1 MRKSKKKSDK
11 KLKMENF
18 FNILNFDL
26 DNDSKFSIFEV
37 VIIIF
42 ISIVFGM
49 IVGYV
54 LTYTRSPL
62 GSVKSNSK
70 LSEIISTY
78 NSIKDNYYKE
88 IDEDTLVNAAVSG
101 MIGSLDDNYSNYMD
115 SSTTDSFNE
124 SVEGSFVGIGITIM
138 YDGEYNKIIAVDDK
152 GPSNKILK
160 VDDLIVKVSGK
171 DVRGIYG
178 DDLKKLIRG
187 KVGTAVK
194 IKVLRNNKYLTFSIK
209 RTNIEIET
217 VKSNYFDVESKRI
230 GYLDV
235 DVISSNTYKQF
246 NKNLKRLEN
255 KNIDSLIIDLRD
267 NPGGHLSQTKEIL
280 SMFFNKKTVL
290 YQLKDK
296 DTKKKIY
303 SSSNETRSY
312 PIVILVNDG
321 SASASEIITSC
332 FMENYNNIKVVGTTT
347 YGKGTV
353 QQSHQLSTGTS
364 IKYTVQEWMTSNG
377 KSINEKGIK
386 PDEELL
392 MNSEYYS
399 NPTYNTDNQL
409 QKAIEILKSSS
420 CL

>member
-267 NPGGHLSQTKEIL
+267 NPGGQLSQTKEIL

-332 FMENYNNIKVVGTTT
+332 FMKNYNNIKVVGTTT

-364 IKYTVQEWMTSNG
+364 IKYTVQEWLTSNG

-386 PDEELL
+386 PDEELI

-409 QKAIEILKSSS
+409 QKAIEILK
-420 CL
+420 

>member
-138 YDGEYNKIIAVDDK
+138 YDGEYSKIIAVDDK

-187 KVGTAVK
+187 KVGTTVK

-332 FMENYNNIKVVGTTT
+332 FMKNYNNIKVVGITT

-364 IKYTVQEWMTSNG
+364 IKYTVQEWLTSNG

-386 PDEELL
+386 PDEELI

-409 QKAIEILKSSS
+409 QKAIEILK
-420 CL
+420 

>member
-11 KLKMENF
+11 KVKKDNF
-18 FNILNFDL
+18 FNMLDFNL

-42 ISIVFGM
+42 ISIVFGI
-49 IVGYV
+49 IVGYI

-62 GSVKSNSK
+62 SSVKSNSK

-88 IDEDTLVNAAVSG
+88 IDDDTLVNAAVSG
-101 MIGSLDDNYSNYMD
+101 MIGSLDDKYSNYMD

-138 YDGEYNKIIAVDDK
+138 FDGEYNKIIAVDDK
-152 GPSNKILK
+152 GPSKKSLK
-160 VDDLIVKVSGK
+160 VDDLIVEVSGK

-178 DDLKKLIRG
+178 DDLRKLIRG
-187 KVGTAVK
+187 KVGTTIK

-209 RTNIEIET
+209 RANIEIET
-217 VKSNYFDVESKRI
+217 VKSNYFDVENKRI

-246 NKNLKRLEN
+246 NKNLKRLED

-364 IKYTVQEWMTSNG
+364 IKYTVQEWLTSKG

-409 QKAIEILKSSS
+409 QKAIEILK
-420 CL
+420 

>member
-78 NSIKDNYYKE
+78 NSIKDNFYKE

-187 KVGTAVK
+187 KVGTTVK

-267 NPGGHLSQTKEIL
+267 NPGGQLSQTKEIL

-332 FMENYNNIKVVGTTT
+332 FMKNYNNIKVVGTTT

-364 IKYTVQEWMTSNG
+364 IKYTVQEWLTSNG

-386 PDEELL
+386 PDEELI

-409 QKAIEILKSSS
+409 QKAIEILK
-420 CL
+420 

>member
-101 MIGSLDDNYSNYMD
+101 MIGSLDDKYSNYMD

-152 GPSNKILK
+152 GPSNEILK
-160 VDDLIVKVSGK
+160 VDDLIVEVSGE

-178 DDLKKLIRG
+178 DDLRKLIRG
-187 KVGTAVK
+187 KVGTTVK

-217 VKSNYFDVESKRI
+217 VKSNYFDVENKRI

-332 FMENYNNIKVVGTTT
+332 FMKNYNNIKVVGTTT

-364 IKYTVQEWMTSNG
+364 IKYTVQEWLTSNG

-392 MNSEYYS
+392 MNSEYYF

-409 QKAIEILKSSS
+409 QKAIEILK
-420 CL
+420 

>member
-152 GPSNKILK
+152 GPSNEILK
-160 VDDLIVKVSGK
+160 VDDLIVEVSGE

-178 DDLKKLIRG
+178 DDLRKLIRG
-187 KVGTAVK
+187 KVGTTVK

-217 VKSNYFDVESKRI
+217 VKSNYFDVENKRI

-312 PIVILVNDG
+312 PIVILINDG

-364 IKYTVQEWMTSNG
+364 IKYTVQEWLTSNG

-392 MNSEYYS
+392 MNSEYYF

-409 QKAIEILKSSS
+409 QKAIEILK
-420 CL
+420 

>member
-1 MRKSKKKSDK
+1 MRKTKKKSDK

-26 DNDSKFSIFEV
+26 ENDSKFSIFEV

-42 ISIVFGM
+42 ISIIFGI

-78 NSIKDNYYKE
+78 NSIKDNYYKK
-88 IDEDTLVNAAVSG
+88 IDDDTLVNAAVSG
-101 MIGSLDDNYSNYMD
+101 MIGSLDDKYSNYMD

-160 VDDLIVKVSGK
+160 VDDLIVEVSGK

-187 KVGTAVK
+187 KVGTTVK

-209 RTNIEIET
+209 RTNIEIKT

-364 IKYTVQEWMTSNG
+364 IKYTVQEWLTSKG

-409 QKAIEILKSSS
+409 QKAIEKLK
-420 CL
+420 

>member
-1 MRKSKKKSDK
+1 MRKTKKKSDK

-18 FNILNFDL
+18 FSILNFDL
-26 DNDSKFSIFEV
+26 ENDSKFSIFEV

-42 ISIVFGM
+42 ISIVFGI

-78 NSIKDNYYKE
+78 NSIKDNYYKK
-88 IDEDTLVNAAVSG
+88 IDDDTLVNAAVSG
-101 MIGSLDDNYSNYMD
+101 MIGSLDDKYSNYMD

-160 VDDLIVKVSGK
+160 VDDLIVEVSGK

-187 KVGTAVK
+187 KVGTTVK

-296 DTKKKIY
+296 NTKKKIY

-364 IKYTVQEWMTSNG
+364 IKYTVQEWLTSKG

-409 QKAIEILKSSS
+409 QKAIEILK
-420 CL
+420 

>member
-88 IDEDTLVNAAVSG
+88 IDEDALVNAAVSG

-364 IKYTVQEWMTSNG
+364 IKYTVQEWLTSNG

-409 QKAIEILKSSS
+409 QKAIEILK
-420 CL
+420 

>member
-101 MIGSLDDNYSNYMD
+101 MIGSLDDKYSNYMD

-152 GPSNKILK
+152 GPSNEILK
-160 VDDLIVKVSGK
+160 VDDLIVEVSGE

-178 DDLKKLIRG
+178 DDLRKLIRG
-187 KVGTAVK
+187 KVGTTVK

-217 VKSNYFDVESKRI
+217 VKSNYFDVENKRI

-332 FMENYNNIKVVGTTT
+332 FMKNYNNIKVVGITT

-364 IKYTVQEWMTSNG
+364 IKYTVQEWLTSNG

-409 QKAIEILKSSS
+409 QKAIEILK
-420 CL
+420 

>member
-11 KLKMENF
+11 KVKKDNF

-26 DNDSKFSIFEV
+26 ENDSKFSIFEV

-42 ISIVFGM
+42 ISIVVGI

-78 NSIKDNYYKE
+78 NSIKNNYYKE
-88 IDEDTLVNAAVSG
+88 IDDDTLVNAAVSG
-101 MIGSLDDNYSNYMD
+101 MIGSLDDKYSNYMD
-115 SSTTDSFNE
+115 SITTDSFNE

-138 YDGEYNKIIAVDDK
+138 FDGEYNKIIAVDDK
-152 GPSNKILK
+152 GPSKKSLK
-160 VDDLIVKVSGK
+160 VDDLIVEVSGK

-178 DDLKKLIRG
+178 DDLRKLIRG
-187 KVGTAVK
+187 KVGTTIK

-209 RTNIEIET
+209 RTNIEIKT
-217 VKSNYFDVESKRI
+217 VKSNYFDVENKRI

-235 DVISSNTYKQF
+235 NVISSNTYKQF
-246 NKNLKRLEN
+246 NKNLKRLED

-280 SMFFNKKTVL
+280 SMFFNKKNVL

-364 IKYTVQEWMTSNG
+364 IKYTVQEWLTSKG

-409 QKAIEILKSSS
+409 QKAIEILK
-420 CL
+420 

>member
-78 NSIKDNYYKE
+78 NSIKNNYYKE

-364 IKYTVQEWMTSNG
+364 IKYTVQEWLTSNG

-409 QKAIEILKSSS
+409 QKAIEILK
-420 CL
+420 

>member
-88 IDEDTLVNAAVSG
+88 IDEDALVNAAVSG

-332 FMENYNNIKVVGTTT
+332 FMKNYNNIKVVGTTT

-364 IKYTVQEWMTSNG
+364 IKYTVQEWLTSNG

-386 PDEELL
+386 PDEELI

-409 QKAIEILKSSS
+409 QKAIEILK
-420 CL
+420 

>member
-11 KLKMENF
+11 KAKKDNF
-18 FNILNFDL
+18 FNNLEFDL
-26 DNDSKFSIFEV
+26 ENDSKFSIFEV

-42 ISIVFGM
+42 ISIVFGI
-49 IVGYV
+49 IVGYI

-62 GSVKSNSK
+62 GSVKNNSK

-88 IDEDTLVNAAVSG
+88 IDDDTLVNAAVSG
-101 MIGSLDDNYSNYMD
+101 MIGSLDDKYSNYMD

-138 YDGEYNKIIAVDDK
+138 FDGEYNKIIAVDDK
-152 GPSNKILK
+152 GPSKKSLK
-160 VDDLIVKVSGK
+160 VDDLIVEVSGK
-171 DVRGIYG
+171 DVKGVYG
-178 DDLKKLIRG
+178 DDLRKLIRG
-187 KVGTAVK
+187 KVGTTVK

-267 NPGGHLSQTKEIL
+267 NPGGHLSQTREIL
-280 SMFFNKKTVL
+280 SIFFNKKTVL

-296 DTKKKIY
+296 NTKKKIY

-332 FMENYNNIKVVGTTT
+332 FMENYKNIKVVGTTT

-353 QQSHQLSTGTS
+353 QQSRQLSTGTS
-364 IKYTVQEWMTSNG
+364 IKYTVQEWLTSKG

-409 QKAIEILKSSS
+409 QKAIEILK
-420 CL
+420 

>member
-1 MRKSKKKSDK
+1 MRKTKKKSDK

-26 DNDSKFSIFEV
+26 ENDSKFSIFEV

-42 ISIVFGM
+42 ISIVFGI

-88 IDEDTLVNAAVSG
+88 IDDDTLVNAAVSG
-101 MIGSLDDNYSNYMD
+101 MIGSLDDKYSNYMD

-160 VDDLIVKVSGK
+160 VDDLIVEVSGK

-187 KVGTAVK
+187 KVGTTVK
-194 IKVLRNNKYLTFSIK
+194 IKVLRNNNYLTFSIK
-209 RTNIEIET
+209 RTNIEIKT
-217 VKSNYFDVESKRI
+217 VKSNYFDVESKKI

-246 NKNLKRLEN
+246 NKNLKMLEN

-364 IKYTVQEWMTSNG
+364 IKYTVQEWLTSKG

-409 QKAIEILKSSS
+409 QKAIEILK
-420 CL
+420 

>member
-1 MRKSKKKSDK
+1 MRKSKKKSEK
-11 KLKMENF
+11 ELKMENF

-26 DNDSKFSIFEV
+26 ENDSKFSIFEV

-42 ISIVFGM
+42 ISIVFGI
-49 IVGYV
+49 IVGYI

-62 GSVKSNSK
+62 SSVKSNSK

-88 IDEDTLVNAAVSG
+88 IDDDTLVNAAVSG
-101 MIGSLDDNYSNYMD
+101 MIGSLDDKYSNYMD

-160 VDDLIVKVSGK
+160 VDDLIVEVSGK

-187 KVGTAVK
+187 KVGTTVK

-209 RTNIEIET
+209 RTNIEIKT
-217 VKSNYFDVESKRI
+217 VKSNYFDVESKKI

-364 IKYTVQEWMTSNG
+364 IKYTVQEWLTSKG

-409 QKAIEILKSSS
+409 QKAIEILK
-420 CL
+420 

>member
-1 MRKSKKKSDK
+1 MRKTKKKSDK

-26 DNDSKFSIFEV
+26 ENDSKFSIFEV

-42 ISIVFGM
+42 ISIVFGI

-88 IDEDTLVNAAVSG
+88 IDDDTLVNAAVSG
-101 MIGSLDDNYSNYMD
+101 MIGSLDDKYSNYMD

-160 VDDLIVKVSGK
+160 VDDLIVEVSGK

-187 KVGTAVK
+187 KVGTTIK
-194 IKVLRNNKYLTFSIK
+194 IKVLRNNKNLTFSIK
-209 RTNIEIET
+209 RTNIEIKT
-217 VKSNYFDVESKRI
+217 VKSNYFDVESKKI

-364 IKYTVQEWMTSNG
+364 IKYTVQEWLTSKG

-409 QKAIEILKSSS
+409 QKAIEILK
-420 CL
+420 

>member
-1 MRKSKKKSDK
+1 MRKTKKKSDK

-26 DNDSKFSIFEV
+26 ENDSKFSIFEV

-42 ISIVFGM
+42 ISIVFGI

-88 IDEDTLVNAAVSG
+88 IDDDTLVNAAVSG
-101 MIGSLDDNYSNYMD
+101 MIGSLDDKYSNYMD

-160 VDDLIVKVSGK
+160 VDDLIVEVSGK

-187 KVGTAVK
+187 KVGTTVK
-194 IKVLRNNKYLTFSIK
+194 IKVLRNNKNLTFSIK

-296 DTKKKIY
+296 NTKKKIY

-353 QQSHQLSTGTS
+353 QQSHQLSTGTR
-364 IKYTVQEWMTSNG
+364 IKYTVQEWLTSKG

-409 QKAIEILKSSS
+409 QKAIEILK
-420 CL
+420 

>member
-332 FMENYNNIKVVGTTT
+332 FMKNYNNIKVVGITT

-364 IKYTVQEWMTSNG
+364 IKYTVQEWLTSNG

-409 QKAIEILKSSS
+409 QKAIEILK
-420 CL
+420 

>member
-88 IDEDTLVNAAVSG
+88 IDEDALVNAAVSG

-267 NPGGHLSQTKEIL
+267 NPGGQLSQTKEIL

-332 FMENYNNIKVVGTTT
+332 FMKNYNNIKVVGTTT

-364 IKYTVQEWMTSNG
+364 IKYTVQEWLTSNG

-409 QKAIEILKSSS
+409 QKAIEILK
-420 CL
+420 

>member
-11 KLKMENF
+11 KVKKDNF
-18 FNILNFDL
+18 FNMLDFNL

-42 ISIVFGM
+42 ISIVFGI
-49 IVGYV
+49 IVGYI

-62 GSVKSNSK
+62 SSVKSNSK

-88 IDEDTLVNAAVSG
+88 IDDDTLVNAAVSG
-101 MIGSLDDNYSNYMD
+101 MIGSLDDKYSNYMD

-138 YDGEYNKIIAVDDK
+138 FDGEYNKIIAVDDK
-152 GPSNKILK
+152 GPSKKSLK
-160 VDDLIVKVSGK
+160 VDDLIVEVSGK

-178 DDLKKLIRG
+178 DDLRKLIRG
-187 KVGTAVK
+187 KVGTTIK

-217 VKSNYFDVESKRI
+217 VKSNYFDVENKRI

-246 NKNLKRLEN
+246 NKNLKRLED

-303 SSSNETRSY
+303 SSSNVTRSY

-364 IKYTVQEWMTSNG
+364 IKYTVQEWLTSKG

-409 QKAIEILKSSS
+409 QKAIEILK
-420 CL
+420 

>member
-26 DNDSKFSIFEV
+26 ENDSKFSIFEV

-42 ISIVFGM
+42 ISIVFGI

-88 IDEDTLVNAAVSG
+88 IDDDTLVNAAVSG
-101 MIGSLDDNYSNYMD
+101 MIGSLDDKYSNYMD

-160 VDDLIVKVSGK
+160 VDDLIVEVSGK

-187 KVGTAVK
+187 KVGTTVK
-194 IKVLRNNKYLTFSIK
+194 IKVLRNNKNLTFSIK

-296 DTKKKIY
+296 NTKKKIY

-364 IKYTVQEWMTSNG
+364 IKYTVQEWLTSKG

-409 QKAIEILKSSS
+409 QKAIEILK
-420 CL
+420 

>member
-11 KLKMENF
+11 KVKKDNF
-18 FNILNFDL
+18 FNMLDFNL

-42 ISIVFGM
+42 ISIVFGI
-49 IVGYV
+49 IVGYI

-62 GSVKSNSK
+62 SSVKSNSK

-88 IDEDTLVNAAVSG
+88 IDDDTLVNAAVSG
-101 MIGSLDDNYSNYMD
+101 MIGSLDDKYSNYMD

-138 YDGEYNKIIAVDDK
+138 FDGEYNKIIAVDDK
-152 GPSNKILK
+152 GPSKKSLK
-160 VDDLIVKVSGK
+160 VDDLIVEVSGK

-178 DDLKKLIRG
+178 DDLRKLIRG
-187 KVGTAVK
+187 KVGTTIK

-217 VKSNYFDVESKRI
+217 VKSNYFDVENKRI

-246 NKNLKRLEN
+246 NKNLKRLED

-364 IKYTVQEWMTSNG
+364 IKYTVQEWLTSKG

-386 PDEELL
+386 PEEELL

-409 QKAIEILKSSS
+409 QKAIEILK
-420 CL
+420 

>member
-364 IKYTVQEWMTSNG
+364 IKYTVQEWLTSNG

-386 PDEELL
+386 PYEELL

-409 QKAIEILKSSS
+409 QKAIEILK
-420 CL
+420 

>member
-1 MRKSKKKSDK
+1 MRKTKKKSDK

-18 FNILNFDL
+18 FNILNFYL
-26 DNDSKFSIFEV
+26 ENDSKFSIFEV

-42 ISIVFGM
+42 ISIVFGI

-88 IDEDTLVNAAVSG
+88 IDDDTLVNAAVSG
-101 MIGSLDDNYSNYMD
+101 MIGSLDDKYSNYMD

-152 GPSNKILK
+152 GPSNNNLK
-160 VDDLIVKVSGK
+160 VDDLIVEVSGK

-187 KVGTAVK
+187 KVGTTVK

-209 RTNIEIET
+209 RTNIEIKT
-217 VKSNYFDVESKRI
+217 VKSNYFDVESKKI

-296 DTKKKIY
+296 NTKKKIY

-364 IKYTVQEWMTSNG
+364 IKYTVQEWLTSKG

-409 QKAIEILKSSS
+409 QKAIEILK
-420 CL
+420 

>member
-1 MRKSKKKSDK
+1 MRKTNKKSDK

-26 DNDSKFSIFEV
+26 ENDSKFSIFEV

-42 ISIVFGM
+42 ISIVFGI

-88 IDEDTLVNAAVSG
+88 IDDDTLVNAAVSG
-101 MIGSLDDNYSNYMD
+101 MIGSLDDKYSNYMD

-152 GPSNKILK
+152 GPSNNILK
-160 VDDLIVKVSGK
+160 VDDLIVEVSGK

-187 KVGTAVK
+187 KVGTTVK

-209 RTNIEIET
+209 RTNIEIKT
-217 VKSNYFDVESKRI
+217 VKSNYFDVESKKI

-364 IKYTVQEWMTSNG
+364 IKYTVQEWLTSKG

-409 QKAIEILKSSS
+409 QKAIEILK
-420 CL
+420 

>member
-11 KLKMENF
+11 KVKKDNF
-18 FNILNFDL
+18 FNNLEFDL
-26 DNDSKFSIFEV
+26 ENDSKFSIFELI
-37 VIIIF
+37 IIIF
-42 ISIVFGM
+42 ISIVFGI
-49 IVGYV
+49 IVGYI
-54 LTYTRSPL
+54 LTYTRSPF
-62 GSVKSNSK
+62 GSIKSNSK

-88 IDEDTLVNAAVSG
+88 IDDDTLVNAAVSG
-101 MIGSLDDNYSNYMD
+101 MIGSLDDKYSNYMD

-138 YDGEYNKIIAVDDK
+138 FDGEYNKIIAVDDK
-152 GPSNKILK
+152 GPSKKSLK
-160 VDDLIVKVSGK
+160 VDDLIVEVSGK
-171 DVRGIYG
+171 DVKGVYG
-178 DDLKKLIRG
+178 DDLRKLIRG
-187 KVGTAVK
+187 KVGTTVK

-267 NPGGHLSQTKEIL
+267 NPGGHLSQTREIL

-332 FMENYNNIKVVGTTT
+332 FMENYKNIKVVGTTT

-353 QQSHQLSTGTS
+353 QQSRQLSTGTS
-364 IKYTVQEWMTSNG
+364 IKYTVQEWLTSKG

-399 NPTYNTDNQL
+399 DPTYNTDNQL
-409 QKAIEILKSSS
+409 QKAIKILK
-420 CL
+420 

>member
-1 MRKSKKKSDK
+1 MRKTKKKSDK

-26 DNDSKFSIFEV
+26 ENDSKFSIFEV

-42 ISIVFGM
+42 ISIVFGI

-88 IDEDTLVNAAVSG
+88 IDDDTLVNAAVSG
-101 MIGSLDDNYSNYMD
+101 MIGSLDDKYSNYMD

-152 GPSNKILK
+152 GPSNNILK
-160 VDDLIVKVSGK
+160 VDDLIVEVSGK

-187 KVGTAVK
+187 KVGTTVK
-194 IKVLRNNKYLTFSIK
+194 IKVLRNNKNLTFSIK

-296 DTKKKIY
+296 NTKKKIY

-364 IKYTVQEWMTSNG
+364 IKYTVQEWLTSKG

-386 PDEELL
+386 PDAELL

-409 QKAIEILKSSS
+409 QKAIEILK
-420 CL
+420 

>member
-11 KLKMENF
+11 KVKKDNF
-18 FNILNFDL
+18 FNMLDFNL

-42 ISIVFGM
+42 ISIVFGI
-49 IVGYV
+49 IVGYI

-62 GSVKSNSK
+62 SSVKSNSK

-88 IDEDTLVNAAVSG
+88 IDDDTLVNAAVSG
-101 MIGSLDDNYSNYMD
+101 MIGSLDDKYSNYMD

-138 YDGEYNKIIAVDDK
+138 FDGEYNKIIAVDDK
-152 GPSNKILK
+152 GPSKKSLK
-160 VDDLIVKVSGK
+160 VDDLIVEVSGK

-178 DDLKKLIRG
+178 DDLRKLIRG
-187 KVGTAVK
+187 KVGTTIK

-217 VKSNYFDVESKRI
+217 VKSNYFDVENKRI

-246 NKNLKRLEN
+246 NKNLKRLED

-312 PIVILVNDG
+312 TIVILVNDG

-364 IKYTVQEWMTSNG
+364 IKYTVQEWLTSKG

-409 QKAIEILKSSS
+409 QKAIEILK
-420 CL
+420 

>member
-1 MRKSKKKSDK
+1 MRKTKKKSDK

-26 DNDSKFSIFEV
+26 ENDSKFSIFEV

-42 ISIVFGM
+42 ISIVFGI

-88 IDEDTLVNAAVSG
+88 IDDDTLVNAAVSG
-101 MIGSLDDNYSNYMD
+101 MIGSLDDKYSNYMD

-160 VDDLIVKVSGK
+160 VDDLIVEVSGK

-187 KVGTAVK
+187 KVGTTVK
-194 IKVLRNNKYLTFSIK
+194 IKVLRNNKNLTFSIK

-364 IKYTVQEWMTSNG
+364 IKYTVQEWLTSKG

-409 QKAIEILKSSS
+409 QKAIEILK
-420 CL
+420 

>member
-101 MIGSLDDNYSNYMD
+101 MIGSLDDKYSNYMD

-160 VDDLIVKVSGK
+160 VDDLIVKVSGE

-178 DDLKKLIRG
+178 DDLRKLIRG
-187 KVGTAVK
+187 KVGTTVK

-364 IKYTVQEWMTSNG
+364 IKYTVQEWLTSNG

-409 QKAIEILKSSS
+409 QKAIEILK
-420 CL
+420 

>member
-11 KLKMENF
+11 KVKKDNF
-18 FNILNFDL
+18 FNMLDFNL

-42 ISIVFGM
+42 ISIVFGI
-49 IVGYV
+49 IVGYI

-62 GSVKSNSK
+62 SSVKSNSK

-88 IDEDTLVNAAVSG
+88 IDDDTLVNAAVSG
-101 MIGSLDDNYSNYMD
+101 MIGSLDDKYSNYMD

-138 YDGEYNKIIAVDDK
+138 FDGEYNKIIAVDDK
-152 GPSNKILK
+152 GPSKKSLK
-160 VDDLIVKVSGK
+160 VDDLIVEVSGK

-178 DDLKKLIRG
+178 DDLRKLIRG
-187 KVGTAVK
+187 KVGTTIK

-209 RTNIEIET
+209 RANIEIET
-217 VKSNYFDVESKRI
+217 VKSNYFDVENKRI

-246 NKNLKRLEN
+246 NKNLKRLED

-312 PIVILVNDG
+312 PIVILANDG

-364 IKYTVQEWMTSNG
+364 IKYTVQEWLTSKG

-409 QKAIEILKSSS
+409 QKAIEILK
-420 CL
+420 

>member
-101 MIGSLDDNYSNYMD
+101 MIGSLDDKYSNYMD

-312 PIVILVNDG
+312 PIVILINDG

-364 IKYTVQEWMTSNG
+364 IKYTVQEWLTSNG

-409 QKAIEILKSSS
+409 QKAIEILK
-420 CL
+420 

>member
-1 MRKSKKKSDK
+1 MRKTKKKSDK

-26 DNDSKFSIFEV
+26 ENDSKFSIFEV

-42 ISIVFGM
+42 ISIVFGI

-88 IDEDTLVNAAVSG
+88 IDDDTLVNAAVSG
-101 MIGSLDDNYSNYMD
+101 MIGSLDDKYSNYMD

-138 YDGEYNKIIAVDDK
+138 YDGEYNKIITVDDK
-152 GPSNKILK
+152 GPSNNNLK
-160 VDDLIVKVSGK
+160 VDDLIVEVSGK

-187 KVGTAVK
+187 KVGTTVK
-194 IKVLRNNKYLTFSIK
+194 IKVLRNNKNLTFSIK

-364 IKYTVQEWMTSNG
+364 IKYTVQEWLTSKG

-409 QKAIEILKSSS
+409 QKAIEILK
-420 CL
+420 

>member
-124 SVEGSFVGIGITIM
+124 SIEGSFVGIGITIM

-332 FMENYNNIKVVGTTT
+332 FMKNYNNIKVVGTTT

-364 IKYTVQEWMTSNG
+364 IKYTVQEWLTSNG

-409 QKAIEILKSSS
+409 QKAIEILK
-420 CL
+420 

>member
-11 KLKMENF
+11 KVKKDNF
-18 FNILNFDL
+18 FNMLDFNL

-42 ISIVFGM
+42 ISIVFGI
-49 IVGYV
+49 IVGYI

-62 GSVKSNSK
+62 STVKSNSK

-88 IDEDTLVNAAVSG
+88 IDDDTLVNAAVSG
-101 MIGSLDDNYSNYMD
+101 MIGSLDDKYSNYMD

-138 YDGEYNKIIAVDDK
+138 FDGEYNKIIAVDDK
-152 GPSNKILK
+152 GPSKKSLK
-160 VDDLIVKVSGK
+160 VDDLIVEVSGK

-178 DDLKKLIRG
+178 DDLRKLIRG
-187 KVGTAVK
+187 KVGTTIK

-209 RTNIEIET
+209 RANIEIET
-217 VKSNYFDVESKRI
+217 VKSNYFDVENKRI

-246 NKNLKRLEN
+246 NKNLKRLED

-364 IKYTVQEWMTSNG
+364 IKYTVQEWLTSKG

-409 QKAIEILKSSS
+409 QKAIEILK
-420 CL
+420 

>member
-11 KLKMENF
+11 KVKKDNF

-26 DNDSKFSIFEV
+26 ENDSKFSIFEV

-42 ISIVFGM
+42 ISIVFGI
-49 IVGYV
+49 IVGYI

-78 NSIKDNYYKE
+78 NSIKNNYYKE
-88 IDEDTLVNAAVSG
+88 IDDDTLVNAAVSG
-101 MIGSLDDNYSNYMD
+101 MIGSLDDKYSNYMD

-152 GPSNKILK
+152 GPSKKSLK
-160 VDDLIVKVSGK
+160 VDDLIVEVSGK

-178 DDLKKLIRG
+178 DDLRKLIRG
-187 KVGTAVK
+187 KVGTTIK

-217 VKSNYFDVESKRI
+217 VKSNYFDVENKRI

-246 NKNLKRLEN
+246 NKNLKRLED

-364 IKYTVQEWMTSNG
+364 IKYTVQEWLTSKG

-409 QKAIEILKSSS
+409 QKAIEILK
-420 CL
+420 

>member
-11 KLKMENF
+11 KVKKDNF
-18 FNILNFDL
+18 FNMLDFNL

-42 ISIVFGM
+42 ISIVFGI
-49 IVGYV
+49 IVGYI

-62 GSVKSNSK
+62 SSVKSNSK

-78 NSIKDNYYKE
+78 NSIKDNFYKE

-101 MIGSLDDNYSNYMD
+101 MIGSLDDKYSNYMD

-138 YDGEYNKIIAVDDK
+138 FDGEYNKIIAVDDK
-152 GPSNKILK
+152 GPSKKSLK
-160 VDDLIVKVSGK
+160 VDDLIVEVSGK

-178 DDLKKLIRG
+178 DDLRKLIRG
-187 KVGTAVK
+187 KVGTTIK

-217 VKSNYFDVESKRI
+217 VKSNYFDVENKRI

-246 NKNLKRLEN
+246 NKNLKRLED

-332 FMENYNNIKVVGTTT
+332 FIENYNNIKVVGTTT

-364 IKYTVQEWMTSNG
+364 IKYTVQEWLTSKG

-409 QKAIEILKSSS
+409 QKAIEILK
-420 CL
+420 

>member
-26 DNDSKFSIFEV
+26 GNDSKFSIFEV

-364 IKYTVQEWMTSNG
+364 IKYTVQEWLTSNG

-409 QKAIEILKSSS
+409 QKAIEILK
-420 CL
+420 

>member
-1 MRKSKKKSDK
+1 MRKTKKKSDK

-26 DNDSKFSIFEV
+26 ENDSKFSIFEV

-42 ISIVFGM
+42 ISIIFGI

-78 NSIKDNYYKE
+78 NSIKDNYYKK
-88 IDEDTLVNAAVSG
+88 IDDDTLVNAAVSG
-101 MIGSLDDNYSNYMD
+101 MIGSLDDKYSNYMD

-160 VDDLIVKVSGK
+160 VDDLIVEVSGK

-187 KVGTAVK
+187 KVGTTVK

-209 RTNIEIET
+209 RTNIEIKT

-267 NPGGHLSQTKEIL
+267 NPGGYLSQTKEIL

-364 IKYTVQEWMTSNG
+364 IKYTVQEWLTSKG

-409 QKAIEILKSSS
+409 QKAIEILK
-420 CL
+420 